1 MQTEKHVLKN
11 GLTVLFVETNTFPSF
26 TSLLLVGA
34 GSRYENEKNNGIA
47 HFFEHM
53 AFKGTTKYPSS
64 LHIAST
70 IEGMGGTFNA
80 FTDKDH
86 TGYWIKAPSQ
96 HFETVIDVMSQM
108 LLHSLLL
115 EDEIEREKGVIIEE
129 MNMYEDTPARKVG
142 DLLDSMVY
150 KGSPLG
156 FDIIGTKETV
166 SSFTRKTF
174 LDYMEEL
181 YAPSNAVL
189 VVAGGFHGTDYGK
202 TYLKIIEDKFGSWK
216 DRKTHE
222 PELVKLNQKKIQKI
236 IKHKK
241 TEQAH
246 FCVSFESFPI
256 DDPRKYALRILTA
269 LMGGGMSSRLFIEVR
284 ERRGLC
290 YYISSGREFYFDT
303 GSVTTQAGVPIIAD
317 KLNEAIEVTLEV
329 HKQIAEGNVTEE
341 EVARTK
347 EMIKG
352 WLLLSLEDS
361 SSIASFVG
369 GRQLLEHKTET
380 PEEVIRQIDSVTRE
394 QIISVANDIFRE
406 DRLNLAVI
414 GPFHE
419 DEVKISF
426 SRNT

>member
-1 MQTEKHVLKN
+1 VKH
-11 GLTVLFVETNTFPSF
+11 
-26 TSLLLVGA
+26 
-34 GSRYENEKNNGIA
+34 
-47 HFFEHM
+47 
-53 AFKGTTKYPSS
+53 
-64 LHIAST
+64 LH
-70 IEGMGGTFNA
+70 EFY
-80 FTDKDH
+80 DKDH

-241 TEQAH
+241 TGA
-246 FCVSFESFPI
+246 FFIIFYPFFKNWISRSN
-256 DDPRKYALRILTA
+256 RKRNRI
-269 LMGGGMSSRLFIEVR
+269 
-284 ERRGLC
+284 
-290 YYISSGREFYFDT
+290 SGHT
-303 GSVTTQAGVPIIAD
+303 
-317 KLNEAIEVTLEV
+317 LNF
-329 HKQIAEGNVTEE
+329 N
-341 EVARTK
+341 
-347 EMIKG
+347 
-352 WLLLSLEDS
+352 
-361 SSIASFVG
+361 
-369 GRQLLEHKTET
+369 
-380 PEEVIRQIDSVTRE
+380 
-394 QIISVANDIFRE
+394 
-406 DRLNLAVI
+406 VI
-414 GPFHE
+414 GWQ
-419 DEVKISF
+419 
-426 SRNT
+426 N